1 MHRKSVDAS
10 TRARASRI
18 PVLGVVMVLF
28 FYAMGVGGV
37 VAGIIA
43 LLNGTMPLAPALA
56 ATAMGGL
63 SLAMAITATRGAVRE
78 HRRGA
83 AGETALAARPAT
95 AVKPRRVRVP
105 AEQLLAEW
113 TLAPDEWRAYN
124 EGEALEMRRDLVHNT
139 LVGLGF
145 GVVVV
150 KIFGGPWLHAALAG
164 LLIGGMILA
173 NALLSISR
181 VRKRV
186 PRMGAGVVIRG
197 NFAEIDGV
205 RSQLSDEGWYISGA
219 KLRTDLP
226 LPVIEI
232 RSCRTRLERNGSR
245 RTVADMLRIPV
256 PHGREEEAA
265 QVAELLGRGRVVDED
280 DG

>member
-1 MHRKSVDAS
+1 VS
-10 TRARASRI
+10 TPARVRADRF
-18 PVLGVVMVLF
+18 PVLGVVLLLF
-28 FYAMGVGGV
+28 FYAMGIGGV

-43 LLNGTMPLAPALA
+43 LLNGTMPPAPALA
-56 ATAMGGL
+56 AIGMGGI
-63 SLAMAITATRGAVRE
+63 SLALAVTATRGAVRQ
-78 HRRGA
+78 HRRGD
-83 AGETALAARPAT
+83 AGEPALATRPAT

-105 AEQLLAEW
+105 ADQLLAEW

-145 GVVVV
+145 GVMVV
-150 KIFGGPWLHAALAG
+150 KIFGGPWLYAVLAG

-173 NALLSISR
+173 GTSVSIAR

-186 PRMGAGVVIRG
+186 PRMGGGVVIRG
-197 NFAEIDGV
+197 NFVEIDGV
-205 RSQLSDEGWYISGA
+205 PSRLSDESWYLSGA
-219 KLRTDLP
+219 KLRKDLP

-232 RSCRTRLERNGSR
+232 RTCRTRYERNGSR
-245 RTVADMLRIPV
+245 RPVADLLRIPV

-265 QVAELLGRGRVVDED
+265 QVAELLGRGRLVDEN